1 MHARRARN
9 RTLPNAADHRVRLRP
24 VAGIAPG
31 TYLTVLYGC
40 AAAALLFATLVLPG
54 LRWSGSVIEFTSSP
68 AAATVSVDGRFA
80 GVTPLA
86 VRVAAGTRSVTVAK
100 DYFHPQELSLEV
112 GGRILLSWPLPRRD
126 ARHVELAPAD
136 AEGLLRHAL
145 LDLARNPTVARIVTD
160 AAGDLAL
167 AGQPSTE
174 LGERLLRNAM
184 LLIEDEAGLAAL
196 LAAHTRL
203 AGGSPPSA
211 AGVQRLLRDLA
222 RLAADSPSLP
232 LWFAALLPR
241 EPRTELLASD
251 WYGAAAEQGR
261 RLAAEQPAASG
272 PTEYPEDTVTAA
284 GMVFHRIPA
293 GTFVMGDARP
303 LTGAQEPVLPFET
316 WPHRLAVAS
325 FYLQQREVTKAAY
338 ARFVAERPEWSPGN
352 RAALMA
358 RGVVAQD
365 YLADWE
371 NGAPPAGREREPV
384 VYVSAPAAE
393 AFAAWVG
400 EQLGAAP
407 NGGSWQVR
415 LPSEVQWEYAARGG
429 LPGRLYPGGDR
440 AEGHVAAPGAGLLPA
455 GYSPP
460 NGYGLQDMLGSVW
473 EWTADWY
480 SPTRYLFVAHG
491 AAARRTH
498 ALPEVGSRRAVRG
511 GAFTSDPRVVTVY
524 TRGSQ
529 PAEWCTPVLGFRL
542 ALVRS

>member
-9 RTLPNAADHRVRLRP
+9 TTLPNAADHRVRLRT

-40 AAAALLFATLVLPG
+40 AVAALLFAILVLPG
-54 LRWSGSVIEFTSSP
+54 LRWSGTVIEFTSSP
-68 AAATVSVDGRFA
+68 PGATVSVDGRFA
-80 GVTPLA
+80 GVTPRA
-86 VRVAAGTRSVTVAK
+86 VRVAAGARTVTVAK
-100 DYFHPQELSLEV
+100 DYFHPRELPLEV

-126 ARHVELAPAD
+126 ALNVELAPAD
-136 AEGLLRHAL
+136 AQGLLRHAL

-160 AAGDLAL
+160 AADDLVL
-167 AGQPSTE
+167 AGEPSLE

-196 LAAHTRL
+196 LAAHARL

-211 AGVQRLLRDLA
+211 AGLRLLLRDLA
-222 RLAADSPSLP
+222 RLAADSPNVP
-232 LWFAALLPR
+232 LWFAALLPQQ
-241 EPRTELLASD
+241 PRTELLASD

-261 RLAAEQPAASG
+261 RLAAEQPAAAG
-272 PTEYPEDTVTAA
+272 PTESPDDTVTAA

-293 GTFVMGDARP
+293 GTFVMGDARR
-303 LTGAQEPVLPFET
+303 LTGEQEPVLPFET
-316 WPHRLAVAS
+316 WPHRLAVES
-325 FYLQQREVTKAAY
+325 YYLQQREVTKAAF
-338 ARFVAERPEWSPGN
+338 ARFVAARPEWSPAN
-352 RAALMA
+352 RAALVA

-400 EQLGAAP
+400 EQLAAAP
-407 NGGSWQVR
+407 NGGHWQVR
-415 LPSEVQWEYAARGG
+415 LPSEAQWEYAARGG
-429 LPGRLYPGGDR
+429 LHGRLYPGGDR

-460 NGYGLQDMLGSVW
+460 NGYGLQDMLGNVW

-480 SPTRYLFVAHG
+480 SPTRYLFAAGG
-491 AAARRTH
+491 AAAPPAH
-498 ALPEVGSRRAVRG
+498 ALLEVGSRRAVRG
-511 GAFTSDPRVVTVY
+511 GAFTSDPRVVTVH

-542 ALVRS
+542 ALVRP